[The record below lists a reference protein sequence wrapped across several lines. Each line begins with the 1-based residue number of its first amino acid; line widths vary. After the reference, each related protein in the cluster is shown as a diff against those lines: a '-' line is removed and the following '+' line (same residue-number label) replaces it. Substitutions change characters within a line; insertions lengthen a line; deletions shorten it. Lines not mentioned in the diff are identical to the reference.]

1 MRKELLCS
9 KGVVVL
15 WVNCPNSVPC
25 GGHSGGGYRAIGTRP
40 IAVRKGTIR
49 VISGVGNIGGR
60 RGHPNQAGDNGF
72 SFRAMVGRRAAVI
85 VVPKLRLRGGRG

>member
-1 MRKELLCS
+1 MGDCP
-9 KGVVVL
+9 L
-15 WVNCPNSVPC
+15 WRSQWE
-25 GGHSGGGYRAIGTRP
+25 GYRAIGTRP
-40 IAVRKGTIR
+40 IVVRKGTIR

-85 VVPKLRLRGGRG
+85 VVPKLRSSGGRG